1 MELKKPGGK
10 YLARLSK
17 SLYNRTFRTLP
28 IMDAAGVVAE
38 VANVNLCVY
47 DDDGACN
54 NDGNTCADDVVTAGA
69 VVEEAPAE
77 VLHLQTAYQRL
88 ATRLK

>member
-47 DDDGACN
+47 DDGGGACN
-54 NDGNTCADDVVTAGA
+54 NDGNTGAGEVVMADAVAAAVTAA
-69 VVEEAPAE
+69 QALRHSK
-77 VLHLQTAYQRL
+77 LHLL
-88 ATRLK
+88 